1 MPQNWGNS
9 FKKKLQGKQVGMKK
23 KSVYVVKN
31 IVMLMCLKKQKK
43 LELID
48 RYSIHQENIKFI
60 VVIVLVA

>member
-43 LELID
+43 I
-48 RYSIHQENIKFI
+48 RTH
-60 VVIVLVA
+60 